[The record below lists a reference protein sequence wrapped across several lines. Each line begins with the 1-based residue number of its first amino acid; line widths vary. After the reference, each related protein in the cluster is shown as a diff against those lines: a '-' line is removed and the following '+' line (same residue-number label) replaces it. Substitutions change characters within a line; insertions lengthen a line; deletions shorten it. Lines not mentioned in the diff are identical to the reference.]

1 MIEINDKTKCMGC
14 HACYNKCP
22 VQAIEMV
29 EDEMGFKYP
38 RANKEKCINCGLCE
52 RVCPI
57 LNPTKIENKP
67 KAYAVKNKDEEVRSK
82 SSSGGMFTLLAE
94 SILEDGGVVFGV
106 AFDENWKLKH
116 TYMENVD
123 GLQIFRGSKYL
134 QSTIGDTYAKV
145 KEFLHSGRK
154 VMFTGTPCQIEGLK
168 AYLGKEND
176 NLFTQ
181 DIICHGVPS
190 SKVHEK
196 YLEYLKSK
204 CKTEKIENIVHRT
217 KIKGWKNWCVNVKFN
232 NSEYIKS
239 HNDDPYMQAFLKNTS
254 LRESCY
260 NCKFKK
266 KHRVS
271 DITLADFW
279 GIENIAPEMDDN
291 KGTSLVIINSEKGK
305 QIFEQI
311 KDKIIYKQVD
321 FEEAIRYNPSMTS
334 SAKKDSNRE
343 KFFENLDKMPFD
355 KLVKKY
361 TYTPSIFKKVYW
373 KLKRIAKK
381 VIRKI

>member
-116 TYMENVD
+116 TYMENVE

-260 NCKFKK
+260 NCQFKK

-271 DITLADFW
+271 DITLGDSW
-279 GIENIAPEMDDN
+279 NSELPKEEQQRGI
-291 KGTSLVIINSEKGK
+291 SLVLCQTEKGK
-305 QIFEQI
+305 KLLEMSDLCLHSVDLDKAVSANHQLREPSTKPAAYKDIFE
-311 KDKIIYKQVD
+311 
-321 FEEAIRYNPSMTS
+321 
-334 SAKKDSNRE
+334 
-343 KFFENLDKMPFD
+343 
-355 KLVKKY
+355 
-361 TYTPSIFKKVYW
+361 
-373 KLKRIAKK
+373 KLKKGNKFNR
-381 VIRKI
+381 VIFRYLPLKCIKQNIKQLLLKMKCMRGEK